1 MMAFTIKAWL
11 VALTWLGLVFHES
24 QAFLASTSTANKPI
38 REAAASSA
46 TKTRL
51 FGNTKQAP
59 AVPVPTTNQSYG
71 EESRK
76 FRRTVF
82 THDDWRKFRDPDRFT
97 YYLTSMFNSGVYKSL
112 SREVGTTTAIATFI
126 VLYNCVV
133 GGYTDVSGLPH
144 AALVSTPLLPVF
156 GLPLAPFTLSSPALG
171 LLLGNFWDDGDENRV
186 VLVQS
191 CAFSLSLM
199 RCLFFPS
206 PPHQFSA
213 LTRPINDGTKRA
225 RIGE

>member
-1 MMAFTIKAWL
+1 MAYIRPTMKAWL
-11 VALTWLGLVFHES
+11 LTLAWLGLVSHEA
-24 QAFLASTSTANKPI
+24 QAFLSSTSTSTSKFI
-38 REAAASSA
+38 RTTASGSNDRIEG
-46 TKTRL
+46 TTRL

-59 AVPVPTTNQSYG
+59 PMPVADPAAGGGGLSYG

-97 YYLTSMFNSGVYKSL
+97 YYLTSMVKSGVYKSL

-133 GGYTDVSGLPH
+133 GGYTDVSGLSH
-144 AALVSTPLLPVF
+144 AALVSTHLLPVI

-171 LLLGNFWDDGDENRV
+171 LLLGKCAGRNMVDETT
-186 VLVQS
+186 
-191 CAFSLSLM
+191 A
-199 RCLFFPS
+199 
-206 PPHQFSA
+206 
-213 LTRPINDGTKRA
+213 
-225 RIGE
+225 

>member
-1 MMAFTIKAWL
+1 MASIIKAWL
-11 VALTWLGLVFHES
+11 LALIWLGLIFHES
-24 QAFLASTSTANKPI
+24 QAFLASASTANKPI
-38 REAAASSA
+38 SAAAANSA
-46 TKTRL
+46 TQKTRL

-59 AVPVPTTNQSYG
+59 AVPVPTTKQSYG
-71 EESRK
+71 EDSRK

-126 VLYNCVV
+126 VVYNCVV

-171 LLLGNFWDDGDENRV
+171 LLLGKCWTVEMKT
-186 VLVQS
+186 
-191 CAFSLSLM
+191 A
-199 RCLFFPS
+199 LFFL
-206 PPHQFSA
+206 PH
-213 LTRPINDGTKRA
+213 
-225 RIGE
+225 